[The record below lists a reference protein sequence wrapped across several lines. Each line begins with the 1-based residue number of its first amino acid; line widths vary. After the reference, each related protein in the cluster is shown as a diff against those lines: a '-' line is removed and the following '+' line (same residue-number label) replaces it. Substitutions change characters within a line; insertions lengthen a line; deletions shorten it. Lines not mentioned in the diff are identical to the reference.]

1 MVKLS
6 KEQIILLHSMAINKT
21 GGLDG
26 IRDEGLLES
35 AINSPFQSFG
45 GVELFPQIE
54 CKAAHLAF
62 NIINNHP
69 FLDGN
74 KRIGILVMMVFLEVN
89 NIKLQCSDEDI
100 IDLGIGIAENRYN
113 SEHIEEWIYNKQIN

>member
-54 CKAAHLAF
+54 SKAAHLAF

-100 IDLGIGIAENRYN
+100 IDLGLGIAENRYN

>member
-54 CKAAHLAF
+54 SKAAHLAF

-74 KRIGILVMMVFLEVN
+74 KRTAFFAMVQFLEDNDIDIQIETDQAVN
-89 NIKLQCSDEDI
+89 LMLDIATDKLTIKDAAKFLKSCA
-100 IDLGIGIAENRYN
+100 G
-113 SEHIEEWIYNKQIN
+113 K

>member
-6 KEQIILLHSMAINKT
+6 KEQIILLHSMAIRKT

-45 GVELFPQIE
+45 GVELFPNIE
-54 CKAAHLAF
+54 SKAAHLAF

-74 KRIGILVMMVFLEVN
+74 KRIGILIMMVFLEVN
-89 NIKLQCSDEDI
+89 GINLKCSDEDI
-100 IDLGIGIAENRYN
+100 IDLGLGTAEGRYS
-113 SEHIEEWIYNKQIN
+113 SENIEEWIYNRCV

>member
-1 MVKLS
+1 M
-6 KEQIILLHSMAINKT
+6 
-21 GGLDG
+21 
-26 IRDEGLLES
+26 
-35 AINSPFQSFG
+35 
-45 GVELFPQIE
+45 
-54 CKAAHLAF
+54 AF

>member
-35 AINSPFQSFG
+35 AINLPFQSFG
-45 GVELFPQIE
+45 GV
-54 CKAAHLAF
+54 
-62 NIINNHP
+62 
-69 FLDGN
+69 
-74 KRIGILVMMVFLEVN
+74 V
-89 NIKLQCSDEDI
+89 
-100 IDLGIGIAENRYN
+100 
-113 SEHIEEWIYNKQIN
+113 